1 MPLQVHP
8 EVIRRPMN
16 PNRRPIVYFIS
27 AGISPRDDIV
37 PDLTAFLD
45 QPVDAREIGALDGMT
60 PAEIAAMAPEAGEQV
75 IHTRAGP
82 GNWIVVS
89 KARLTRRMQDIVSAL
104 PVEGRPL
111 VVILSTG
118 LLGDFPTPF
127 PTVNAQRALETAIR
141 SLIAEGERIGI
152 VLPLERQ
159 ARADLLPELS
169 RFDTLSAAVETG
181 DRIGMMEALAR
192 LSDCDIVVLNS
203 VSYTEGD
210 ARLIRQVSGKRVI
223 LARRIIGSAINLL
236 LSTRDFTPEE
246 VGQAVGQATA
256 QVADELAL
264 DALTVRERQVLPL
277 VAEGLSSKEIAR
289 QLGISPKTVEIHRT
303 NIIRKLD
310 VKSSRE
316 LIYRF
321 VSQGWR

>member
-1 MPLQVHP
+1 MSL
-8 EVIRRPMN
+8 N
-16 PNRRPIVYFIS
+16 KRPIVYFIS
-27 AGISPRDDIV
+27 AGLSPREDIV
-37 PDLTAFLD
+37 PDLIAFLD

-60 PAEIAAMAPEAGEQV
+60 AAEIAAMAAEPDEHA

-82 GNWIVVS
+82 DHWIVVS
-89 KARLTRRMQDIVSAL
+89 KARLTRRMEELVSAL
-104 PVEGRPL
+104 PVEERPL

-159 ARADLLPELS
+159 ARAGLLPELS

-203 VSYTEGD
+203 VSYTEAD
-210 ARLIRQVSGKRVI
+210 AQLIRQISGKRVM

-236 LSTRDFTPEE
+236 LSTRDFAAPRE
-246 VGQAVGQATA
+246 APTA
-256 QVADELAL
+256 PVPPVEPPAEPPLPL
-264 DALTVRERQVLPL
+264 DALTPRERQVLPL

-303 NIIRKLD
+303 NILRKLD

-321 VSQGWR
+321 VSRGWR

>member
-1 MPLQVHP
+1 MIPT
-8 EVIRRPMN
+8 RPA
-16 PNRRPIVYFIS
+16 PAHPIVHFIS
-27 AGISPRDDIV
+27 AGRSPRDDIV
-37 PDLTAFLD
+37 PDLLAFLD
-45 QPVDAREIGALDGMT
+45 QPVDAREIGALDDLT
-60 PAEIAAMAPEAGEQV
+60 EAEIAAMAPEADEQV
-75 IHTRAGP
+75 IHTRTAP
-82 GNWIVVS
+82 GDWIVVS
-89 KARLTRRMQDIVSAL
+89 KARLTRRMQQIVSAL

-141 SLIAEGERIGI
+141 SLIAEGERLGI
-152 VLPLERQ
+152 ILPLERQ
-159 ARADLLPELS
+159 ARADMLPEMS

-192 LSDCDIVVLNS
+192 LSPCDIVVLNS
-203 VSYTEGD
+203 VSYTEAD

-236 LSTRDFTPEE
+236 LSTRDFTPREAPE
-246 VGQAVGQATA
+246 AVVGPP
-256 QVADELAL
+256 ADLPLSL
-264 DALTVRERQVLPL
+264 DALTPRERQVLPL

-303 NIIRKLD
+303 NIIRKLE

-316 LIYRF
+316 LIYQF
-321 VSQGWR
+321 VSRGWR

>member
-1 MPLQVHP
+1 MPSVR
-8 EVIRRPMN
+8 EVTHRQMSPHRP
-16 PNRRPIVYFIS
+16 PPARPIVHFIS
-27 AGISPRDDIV
+27 AGRSPREDIV

-60 PAEIAAMAPEAGEQV
+60 GAAIAAMAPEPGEQV
-75 IHTRAGP
+75 IHTRTGP
-82 GNWIVVS
+82 GDWIVVS

-141 SLIAEGERIGI
+141 SLIAEGERLGI

-159 ARADLLPELS
+159 ARADMLPELS
-169 RFDTLSAAVETG
+169 RFDTLTAAVETG
-181 DRIGMMEALAR
+181 DRIGMMEAMAR
-192 LSDCDIVVLNS
+192 LSPCDIVVLNS
-203 VSYTEGD
+203 VSYTEAD

-223 LARRIIGSAINLL
+223 LARRIIASAINLL
-236 LSTRDFTPEE
+236 LSTRDFTPREAPE
-246 VGQAVGQATA
+246 AAMGSP
-256 QVADELAL
+256 ADPPLSL
-264 DALTVRERQVLPL
+264 DGLTPRERQILPL

-316 LIYRF
+316 LIYQF
-321 VSQGWR
+321 VSRGWQ

>member
-1 MPLQVHP
+1 MS
-8 EVIRRPMN
+8 
-16 PNRRPIVYFIS
+16 PNRPAPARPIVHFIS
-27 AGISPRDDIV
+27 AGRSPRDDIV
-37 PDLTAFLD
+37 PDLLAFLD
-45 QPVDAREIGALDGMT
+45 QPVDAREIGALDDLT
-60 PAEIAAMAPEAGEQV
+60 EAEIAAMAPAAGEQV
-75 IHTRAGP
+75 IHTRLGP
-82 GNWIVVS
+82 GRWIVVS
-89 KARLTRRMQDIVSAL
+89 KARLTRRMQDLVSAL

-141 SLIAEGERIGI
+141 SLIAEGERLGI
-152 VLPLERQ
+152 ILPLERQ
-159 ARADLLPELS
+159 ARADMLPELR

-192 LSDCDIVVLNS
+192 LSPCDIVVLNS
-203 VSYTEGD
+203 VSYTEAD

-236 LSTRDFTPEE
+236 LSTRDFTPRDVPE
-246 VGQAVGQATA
+246 AV
-256 QVADELAL
+256 VEPPADLPLSL
-264 DALTVRERQVLPL
+264 DALTPRERQVLPL

-316 LIYRF
+316 LIYQF
-321 VSQGWR
+321 VSRGWH

>member
-1 MPLQVHP
+1 MPWGSPCEAVH
-8 EVIRRPMN
+8 RPMSL
-16 PNRRPIVYFIS
+16 NRRPVVYFIS
-27 AGISPRDDIV
+27 AGRSPREDIV
-37 PDLTAFLD
+37 PDLIAFLD
-45 QPVDAREIGALDGMT
+45 QPVDAREIGAMDGMT
-60 PAEIAAMAPEAGEQV
+60 AAEIAAMVPEADEQV

-82 GNWIVVS
+82 GDWIVVS
-89 KARLTRRMQDIVSAL
+89 KARLTRRMQDIVSSL

-181 DRIGMMEALAR
+181 DRIGMMEALAQ
-192 LSDCDIVVLNS
+192 LSACDIVVLNS
-203 VSYTEGD
+203 VSYTESD
-210 ARLIRQVSGKRVI
+210 ARLIRQVSGKRVM
-223 LARRIIGSAINLL
+223 LARRIIGAAINLL
-236 LSTRDFTPEE
+236 LSSRDFTPREAAGE
-246 VGQAVGQATA
+246 PAAPP
-256 QVADELAL
+256 LPL
-264 DALTVRERQVLPL
+264 DALTRRERQVLPL

-289 QLGISPKTVEIHRT
+289 QLAISPKTVEIHRT

-321 VSQGWR
+321 VSQGWG

>member
-1 MPLQVHP
+1 M
-8 EVIRRPMN
+8 R
-16 PNRRPIVYFIS
+16 PNRRPVVYFIS
-27 AGISPRDDIV
+27 AGRSPREDIV
-37 PDLTAFLD
+37 PDLIAFLD

-60 PAEIAAMAPEAGEQV
+60 EAEIAALAPEADEQV

-82 GNWIVVS
+82 GDWIVVS

-159 ARADLLPELS
+159 ARANPLPELR
-169 RFDTLSAAVETG
+169 RFDTLSVAVETG

-192 LSDCDIVVLNS
+192 LSDCDIIVLNS
-203 VSYTEGD
+203 VSYTEAD
-210 ARLIRQVSGKRVI
+210 ARLIRQVSGKRVM

-236 LSTRDFTPEE
+236 LSTRDFTPREIAGE
-246 VGQAVGQATA
+246 PATPP
-256 QVADELAL
+256 LAL
-264 DALTVRERQVLPL
+264 DALTRRERQVLPL

-289 QLGISPKTVEIHRT
+289 QLDISPKTVEIHRT
-303 NIIRKLD
+303 NIIRKLE
-310 VKSSRE
+310 VKTSRE

-321 VSQGWR
+321 VSQGWG

>member
-1 MPLQVHP
+1 MNHP
-8 EVIRRPMN
+8 QRPV
-16 PNRRPIVYFIS
+16 VYFIS
-27 AGISPRDDIV
+27 AGRSPRDDIV

-45 QPVDAREIGALDGMT
+45 QPVDAREIGALDGLDE
-60 PAEIAAMAPEAGEQV
+60 ADIAAMAPEADEQV
-75 IHTRAGP
+75 IHTRIGP
-82 GNWIVVS
+82 DRWVVVS
-89 KARLTRRMQDIVSAL
+89 KARLTRRMQDIVQAL

-141 SLIAEGERIGI
+141 ALIAEGERLGI

-159 ARADLLPELS
+159 ARADLLPELR

-181 DRIGMMEALAR
+181 DHLGMKQALAR
-192 LSDCDIVVLNS
+192 LSDCEIVVLNS
-203 VSYTEGD
+203 VGYTEAD
-210 ARLIRQVSGKRVI
+210 ARLIRQVSGKRVM

-236 LSTRDFTPEE
+236 LSTRDFTPREAE
-246 VGQAVGQATA
+246 APTG
-256 QVADELAL
+256 LAL
-264 DALTVRERQVLPL
+264 DALTQRERQVLPL

-303 NIIRKLD
+303 NILRKLG
-310 VKSSRE
+310 VKTSRE